1 MLKGGEMSIPTTHQ
15 AQLAVRI
22 PKELKERVKVFAR
35 ENGRSLSSQVSRL
48 LQDQMETEEAQ
59 TQK

>member
-1 MLKGGEMSIPTTHQ
+1 MSIPTTHQ